1 MREKLY
7 VIVFALVI
15 SAAAAIVLTFS
26 NAVLKERIER
36 NRQLE
41 VYMSVMKVLGIET
54 DETAGFEAIERDFRE
69 HTEAI
74 SRETTEAGEVKGM
87 DIYRG
92 VDNEGNTI
100 GYAVKISG
108 PGFWGPIAGFLALE
122 PDLKTIKGLDFF
134 EQEETPG
141 LGGRIVE
148 DEFLRQFV
156 GKQIYGP
163 DTDKAGFKLTAP
175 RGKMFDL
182 ELVGQ
187 KGINE
192 VDGITGATETTS
204 ALQRFLNE
212 GLKAFQEFA
221 EEKGLA
227 DEAQ

>member
-15 SAAAAIVLTFS
+15 SAVAAIVLTFS
-26 NAVLKERIER
+26 NSVLKKRIER

-41 VYMSVMKVLGIET
+41 IYMSVIKVLGIET
-54 DETAGFEAIERDFRE
+54 DETAGFEEIERDFKN

-74 SRETTEAGEVKGM
+74 SKETMEAGEVRGM

-92 VDNEGNTI
+92 IDDEGNTI

-122 PDLKTIKGLDFF
+122 PDLRTIKGLGFF
-134 EQEETPG
+134 QQEETPG

-148 DEFLRQFV
+148 DEFVRQFV
-156 GKQIYGP
+156 GKQVYAPGS
-163 DTDKAGFKLTAP
+163 DRTEFKLTPP
-175 RGKMFDL
+175 RGRMFDL
-182 ELVGQ
+182 ELVG
-187 KGINE
+187 KKDINE

-204 ALQRFLNE
+204 ALQRFMNK
-212 GLKAFQEFA
+212 GLRAFQEIA
-221 EEKGLA
+221 EEKGLGN
-227 DEAQ
+227 EAE